1 MMQLTDII
9 SKYGVKATEKALVY
23 NYLTHN
29 SINADDNTYIKSYL
43 GDYEVDES
51 LMYDIKALNHAS
63 LAELAVDMELLIPE
77 SDRITNGAF
86 FTPQYIVDYI
96 INEIH
101 PKADAKVIDIS
112 CGSGAFL
119 LGIIRYYKTEYNKKI
134 SSIVADNLYGIDL
147 LDYNV
152 RRSKLLIILYGM
164 SEGETIDERNI
175 KVDVDNSLTKKWS
188 MRFDAVIGN
197 PPYVKFQDME
207 DSTRS
212 MLQERYIT
220 TTIGTYNLYFAFF
233 EKGREI
239 LQDTG
244 LLGYITPNNY
254 FTSLSGINLRR
265 YFMDN
270 KSVRKVVDFGATK
283 VFDVQTYT
291 AITFLSKQ
299 SNDAIEYT
307 RIQPHMSPSQF
318 LSSCTFTDNSYDEID
333 VKKWRLLCNNE
344 RAIINRIET
353 SGTPIGKLFDIAVG
367 IATLKDEAYFIDIT
381 DEDDSCYICNN
392 KYSKSFRIEKG
403 ITKPLVKISNIKN
416 PDMLAHNSKRIIFP
430 YTVRNGIAN
439 VILEDVMRTVYP
451 NCYDYLLQVKEVLG
465 TRGKGKCNYSPFY
478 LYGRSQGLNKSAAK
492 IYTPTFSQYPRFIF
506 DSMEDSLFT
515 NGYALFFKDKEPAD
529 LFSNSNNAISKD
541 NVDVILKILNSG
553 LMHFYVKKTSVSIE
567 GGYPCYQKNFIEKF
581 SIPALSQSDIDAI
594 RSADD
599 RENIDTLLI
608 NLYQIKRP
616 VPNLWE

>member
-1 MMQLTDII
+1 M
-9 SKYGVKATEKALVY
+9 
-23 NYLTHN
+23 
-29 SINADDNTYIKSYL
+29 
-43 GDYEVDES
+43 
-51 LMYDIKALNHAS
+51 
-63 LAELAVDMELLIPE
+63 
-77 SDRITNGAF
+77 
-86 FTPQYIVDYI
+86 
-96 INEIH
+96 
-101 PKADAKVIDIS
+101 
-112 CGSGAFL
+112 
-119 LGIIRYYKTEYNKKI
+119 
-134 SSIVADNLYGIDL
+134 
-147 LDYNV
+147 
-152 RRSKLLIILYGM
+152 
-164 SEGETIDERNI
+164 
-175 KVDVDNSLTKKWS
+175 
-188 MRFDAVIGN
+188 
-197 PPYVKFQDME
+197 
-207 DSTRS
+207 
-212 MLQERYIT
+212 
-220 TTIGTYNLYFAFF
+220 
-233 EKGREI
+233 
-239 LQDTG
+239 
-244 LLGYITPNNY
+244 
-254 FTSLSGINLRR
+254 
-265 YFMDN
+265 
-270 KSVRKVVDFGATK
+270 
-283 VFDVQTYT
+283 
-291 AITFLSKQ
+291 
-299 SNDAIEYT
+299 
-307 RIQPHMSPSQF
+307 
-318 LSSCTFTDNSYDEID
+318 
-333 VKKWRLLCNNE
+333 
-344 RAIINRIET
+344 
-353 SGTPIGKLFDIAVG
+353 G

-529 LFSNSNNAISKD
+529 LFSNSNNAISTD